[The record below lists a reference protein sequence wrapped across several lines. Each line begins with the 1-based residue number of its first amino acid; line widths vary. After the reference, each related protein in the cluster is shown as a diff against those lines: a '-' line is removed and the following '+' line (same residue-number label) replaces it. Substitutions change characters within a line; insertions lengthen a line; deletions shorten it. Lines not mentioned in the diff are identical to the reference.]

1 MTGRAN
7 ARAGTVVNNM
17 LPVEKIGSITH
28 SHVAEIQGTWVNQN
42 WSFSDL
48 IVGAVYII
56 FIDFVGFSN
65 RDQSATIEGET
76 LYANTALNVNTNR
89 YSYTFRATKSS
100 ITVNTR
106 WYHWSDSLH
115 NDSTVSIFG

>member
-1 MTGRAN
+1 MTGKTN
-7 ARAGTVVNNM
+7 AHAGTVVNNM

-28 SHVAEIQGTWVNQN
+28 SHVGELQGQWVNQN

-56 FIDFVGFSN
+56 FIDFIGSSN

-76 LYANTALNVNTNR
+76 LYANTALNVNASR

-106 WYHWSDSLH
+106 WYHHGQNWN